1 MIIFI
6 IAISLG
12 ILLSLFTACIILIYI
27 QTYYSYFYSRNNRN
41 NRNNI
46 LPIRNISSVTVKPKK
61 EIELIPMKKYVVI
74 QNPDQQFSIGVGV

>member
-6 IAISLG
+6 IAISMG
-12 ILLSLFTACIILIYI
+12 ILLSLFTACIILLYI
-27 QTYYSYFYSRNNRN
+27 QTYYSYIYSRN

-46 LPIRNISSVTVKPKK
+46 LPIRNISSVAVKPKK